1 MPPGGAKEA
10 AKALVRRPGSVAGVP
25 AFVDRFPNGEVPEV
39 DDDRLAALRGLLEA
53 EVRLPGREPR
63 ADPM

>member
-1 MPPGGAKEA
+1 
-10 AKALVRRPGSVAGVP
+10 
-25 AFVDRFPNGEVPEV
+25 VPEV